1 MPYPNLL
8 HLEPLSLWQSTAD
21 PFLHRRHSNTV
32 LSQSLW
38 NPWALAHT
46 RFVWALS
53 ASLAGMGF
61 DSKREFTPSYHLAGA
76 SPLPLDVGYLFTVT
90 PAPTILLGFLWP
102 WTWGISSRPVQWNTA
117 TAPDLGCGVNT
128 YLVSLKFRVSHSN
141 PLCANQIGTEILL
154 LERSSWERVWIH
166 SISLGLAFTREKT
179 HDSLVREGKLG
190 QMQRLIN

>member
-1 MPYPNLL
+1 MPYTNLL

-38 NPWALAHT
+38 NLWALAHT

-53 ASLAGMGF
+53 VSLAEMGF
-61 DSKREFTPSYHLAGA
+61 DSKPEFTPSYHLAGA

-102 WTWGISSRPVQWNTA
+102 WTWGISSQPIQQSVM
-117 TAPDLGCGVNT
+117 TAPDLGCGV
-128 YLVSLKFRVSHSN
+128 SLHGCSHKAQLPLPSLDVGLYPQRFFVQIRSHFEVLSGHKFSIVKRSIYSTQYQHIITTV
-141 PLCANQIGTEILL
+141 LFTL
-154 LERSSWERVWIH
+154 LEA
-166 SISLGLAFTREKT
+166 SL
-179 HDSLVREGKLG
+179 
-190 QMQRLIN
+190 